1 MVPGKFLLQP
11 TQEREDEKVI
21 RSHSCAEGGFLAWP
35 FELAMSDDLKVHFFK
50 KPEFELLLEL
60 EHVIFSLKA
69 IIFWCLRGC
78 CSSYTGF
85 IGWFIVSP
93 DFDFKRKW
101 PDKYWKG
108 KRTTKT
114 NPCLCPSEITVFC
127 SVCNSEAPFLPLEPL
142 VVLWP
147 WNATGHHPAGR
158 CMGQEKLKD
167 YSISSAESSFLL
179 SGLWAICWHLF
190 LRIV

>member
-1 MVPGKFLLQP
+1 MVIHGDWKIPSSAHSG
-11 TQEREDEKVI
+11 TGGWEGD

-35 FELAMSDDLKVHFFK
+35 FELAVSDDL
-50 KPEFELLLEL
+50 PEFELLLEL

-69 IIFWCLRGC
+69 IIFWSLRGC

-108 KRTTKT
+108 KKKPTKT
-114 NPCLCPSEITVFC
+114 NPPLCLSEIAVFC
-127 SVCNSEAPFLPLEPL
+127 SVWSAILPLEPL

-167 YSISSAESSFLL
+167 YGISSAESSFLL

>member
-1 MVPGKFLLQP
+1 MVIHGDWKIPSSAHSG
-11 TQEREDEKVI
+11 TGGWEGD

-35 FELAMSDDLKVHFFK
+35 FELAVSDDL
-50 KPEFELLLEL
+50 PEFELLLEL

-69 IIFWCLRGC
+69 IIFWSLRGC

-108 KRTTKT
+108 KKNQQKQTLLYVYLK
-114 NPCLCPSEITVFC
+114 LLF
-127 SVCNSEAPFLPLEPL
+127 SVVSEAPFCHWSRLSFSGLEMPLDTIQL
-142 VVLWP
+142 DDVWARRS
-147 WNATGHHPAGR
+147 WKTTA
-158 CMGQEKLKD
+158 
-167 YSISSAESSFLL
+167 SALL
-179 SGLWAICWHLF
+179 SPHFCWVGFEPSVDICF
-190 LRIV
+190 